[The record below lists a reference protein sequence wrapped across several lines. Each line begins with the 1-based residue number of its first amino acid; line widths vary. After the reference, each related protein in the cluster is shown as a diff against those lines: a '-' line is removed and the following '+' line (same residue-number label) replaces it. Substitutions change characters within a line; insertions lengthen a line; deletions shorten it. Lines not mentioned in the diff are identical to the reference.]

1 MLIGFE
7 CSATPRVI
15 LVLCFGKRI
24 QHPQNCVPGHTG
36 MGPDI
41 GRVDVSEPA
50 SISSGIAARYATALF
65 GLAKDASDLKNLE
78 SNVEDLGA
86 ALDASAELRDV
97 ISSPVHSRDD
107 QANVITAV
115 ASKMKLMPI
124 VSNTL
129 ALMASKRRL
138 FVLPALVAQLRA
150 LIAEEKGEVTAEVT
164 SAKAM
169 TKTQT
174 DKLAKAIKTRI
185 GKDVKIDATVDE
197 SLIGG
202 LVVKVGSQM
211 IDTSIRSKLNSLSNV
226 MKEVG

>member
-1 MLIGFE
+1 M
-7 CSATPRVI
+7 
-15 LVLCFGKRI
+15 
-24 QHPQNCVPGHTG
+24 
-36 MGPDI
+36 
-41 GRVDVSEPA
+41 SEPA
-50 SISSGIAARYATALF
+50 SISSGIAARYASAVF
-65 GLAKDASDLKNLE
+65 ELAKDASDLKTLE
-78 SNVEDLGA
+78 SNVQDLDTVLADSSDIRG
-86 ALDASAELRDV
+86 L
-97 ISSPVHSRDD
+97 INSPVVSRED
-107 QANVITAV
+107 QANAIAAV
-115 ASKMKLMPI
+115 AKKMKLMPI

-150 LIAEEKGEVTAEVT
+150 LIAEEKGEITAEVI

-174 DKLAKAIKTRI
+174 DKLAKAIKARI

-197 SLIGG
+197 ELIGG
-202 LVVKVGSQM
+202 LVIKVGSQM

>member
-1 MLIGFE
+1 
-7 CSATPRVI
+7 
-15 LVLCFGKRI
+15 
-24 QHPQNCVPGHTG
+24 

-50 SISSGIAARYATALF
+50 SISSGIAARYATAVF
-65 GLAKDASDLKNLE
+65 ELAKDASDLKNLE

-97 ISSPVHSRDD
+97 ISSPVYSRDD

-115 ASKMKLMPI
+115 AKKMKLMPI

-150 LIAEEKGEVTAEVT
+150 LIAEEKGEVTAEVI

-174 DKLAKAIKTRI
+174 DKLAKAIKSRI

-211 IDTSIRSKLNSLSNV
+211 IDTSIRSKLNSLQNV

>member
-1 MLIGFE
+1 M
-7 CSATPRVI
+7 
-15 LVLCFGKRI
+15 
-24 QHPQNCVPGHTG
+24 
-36 MGPDI
+36 
-41 GRVDVSEPA
+41 SEPA
-50 SISSGIAARYATALF
+50 SISSGIAARYASAVF
-65 GLAKDASDLKNLE
+65 ELAKDASDLKTLE
-78 SNVEDLGA
+78 SNVQDLDTVLADSSDIRDLINSPVVSREDQ
-86 ALDASAELRDV
+86 ASA
-97 ISSPVHSRDD
+97 I
-107 QANVITAV
+107 AAV
-115 ASKMKLMPI
+115 AKKMKLMPI

-150 LIAEEKGEVTAEVT
+150 LIAEEKGEITAEVI

-174 DKLAKAIKTRI
+174 DKLAKAIKARI

-197 SLIGG
+197 ELIGG
-202 LVVKVGSQM
+202 LVIKVGSQM

>member
-1 MLIGFE
+1 
-7 CSATPRVI
+7 
-15 LVLCFGKRI
+15 
-24 QHPQNCVPGHTG
+24 
-36 MGPDI
+36 
-41 GRVDVSEPA
+41 VDVSEPA
-50 SISSGIAARYATALF
+50 SISSGIAARYASAVF
-65 GLAKDASDLKNLE
+65 ELAKDASDLKTLE
-78 SNVEDLGA
+78 SNVQDLDTVLA
-86 ALDASAELRDV
+86 DSSDICDL
-97 ISSPVHSRDD
+97 INSPVVSRED
-107 QANVITAV
+107 QANAIAAV
-115 ASKMKLMPI
+115 AKKMKLMPI

-150 LIAEEKGEVTAEVT
+150 LIAEEKGEMTAEVI

-174 DKLAKAIKTRI
+174 DKLAKAIKARI

-197 SLIGG
+197 ELIGG
-202 LVVKVGSQM
+202 LVIKVGSQM

>member
-1 MLIGFE
+1 VHQ
-7 CSATPRVI
+7 CA
-15 LVLCFGKRI
+15 
-24 QHPQNCVPGHTG
+24 G

-50 SISSGIAARYATALF
+50 SISSGIAARYATAVF
-65 GLAKDASDLKNLE
+65 ELAKDASDLKNLE

-97 ISSPVHSRDD
+97 ISSPVYSRDD

-115 ASKMKLMPI
+115 ATKMKLMPI

-138 FVLPALVAQLRA
+138 FVLHALVAQLRA
-150 LIAEEKGEVTAEVT
+150 LIAEEKGEVTAEVI

-169 TKTQT
+169 TKTQI
-174 DKLAKAIKTRI
+174 DKLAKAIKSRI

-211 IDTSIRSKLNSLSNV
+211 IDTSIRSKLSSLSNV

>member
-1 MLIGFE
+1 
-7 CSATPRVI
+7 
-15 LVLCFGKRI
+15 
-24 QHPQNCVPGHTG
+24 
-36 MGPDI
+36 
-41 GRVDVSEPA
+41 VSEPA
-50 SISSGIAARYATALF
+50 SISSGIAARYASAVF
-65 GLAKDASDLKNLE
+65 ELAKDASDLKTLE
-78 SNVEDLGA
+78 SNVQDLDTVLA
-86 ALDASAELRDV
+86 DSSDIRDL
-97 ISSPVHSRDD
+97 INSPVVSRED
-107 QANVITAV
+107 QANAIAAV
-115 ASKMKLMPI
+115 AKKMKLMPI

-150 LIAEEKGEVTAEVT
+150 LIAEEKGEMTAEVI

-174 DKLAKAIKTRI
+174 DKLAKAIKARI

-197 SLIGG
+197 ELIGG
-202 LVVKVGSQM
+202 LVIKVGSQM

>member
-1 MLIGFE
+1 
-7 CSATPRVI
+7 
-15 LVLCFGKRI
+15 
-24 QHPQNCVPGHTG
+24 
-36 MGPDI
+36 
-41 GRVDVSEPA
+41 VSEPA
-50 SISSGIAARYATALF
+50 SISSGIAARYASAVF
-65 GLAKDASDLKNLE
+65 ELAKDASDLKTLE
-78 SNVEDLGA
+78 SNVQDLDTVLADSSDIRG
-86 ALDASAELRDV
+86 L
-97 ISSPVHSRDD
+97 INSPVVSRED
-107 QANVITAV
+107 QANAIAAV
-115 ASKMKLMPI
+115 AKKMKLMPI

-150 LIAEEKGEVTAEVT
+150 LIAEEKGEITAEVI

-174 DKLAKAIKTRI
+174 DKLAKAIKARI

-197 SLIGG
+197 ELIGG
-202 LVVKVGSQM
+202 LVIKVGSQM

>member
-1 MLIGFE
+1 
-7 CSATPRVI
+7 
-15 LVLCFGKRI
+15 
-24 QHPQNCVPGHTG
+24 
-36 MGPDI
+36 
-41 GRVDVSEPA
+41 VDVSEPA
-50 SISSGIAARYATALF
+50 SISSGIAARYASAVF
-65 GLAKDASDLKNLE
+65 ELAKDASDLKTLE
-78 SNVEDLGA
+78 SNVQDLDTVIA
-86 ALDASAELRDV
+86 DSSDIRDL
-97 ISSPVHSRDD
+97 INSPVVSRED
-107 QANVITAV
+107 QANAIAAV
-115 ASKMKLMPI
+115 AKKMKLMPI

-150 LIAEEKGEVTAEVT
+150 LIAEEKGEITAEVI

-174 DKLAKAIKTRI
+174 DKLAKAIKARI

-197 SLIGG
+197 ELIGG
-202 LVVKVGSQM
+202 LVIKVGSQM

>member
-1 MLIGFE
+1 M
-7 CSATPRVI
+7 
-15 LVLCFGKRI
+15 
-24 QHPQNCVPGHTG
+24 
-36 MGPDI
+36 
-41 GRVDVSEPA
+41 SEPA
-50 SISSGIAARYATALF
+50 SISSGIAARYASAVF
-65 GLAKDASDLKNLE
+65 ELAKDASDLKTLE
-78 SNVEDLGA
+78 SNVQDLGTVLA
-86 ALDASAELRDV
+86 DSSDIRDL
-97 ISSPVHSRDD
+97 INSPVVSRED
-107 QANVITAV
+107 QANAIAAV
-115 ASKMKLMPI
+115 AKKMKLMPI

-150 LIAEEKGEVTAEVT
+150 LIAEEKGEITAEVI

-174 DKLAKAIKTRI
+174 DKLAKAIKARI

-197 SLIGG
+197 ELIGG
-202 LVVKVGSQM
+202 LVIKVGSQM

>member
-1 MLIGFE
+1 
-7 CSATPRVI
+7 
-15 LVLCFGKRI
+15 
-24 QHPQNCVPGHTG
+24 

-50 SISSGIAARYATALF
+50 SISSGIAARYATAVF
-65 GLAKDASDLKNLE
+65 ELAKDASDLKNLE

-97 ISSPVHSRDD
+97 ISSPVYSRDD

-115 ASKMKLMPI
+115 ATKMKLMPI

-150 LIAEEKGEVTAEVT
+150 LIAEEKGEVTAEVI

-169 TKTQT
+169 TKTQI
-174 DKLAKAIKTRI
+174 DKLAKAIKSRI

-211 IDTSIRSKLNSLSNV
+211 IDTSIRSKLSSLSNV

>member
-1 MLIGFE
+1 M
-7 CSATPRVI
+7 
-15 LVLCFGKRI
+15 
-24 QHPQNCVPGHTG
+24 
-36 MGPDI
+36 
-41 GRVDVSEPA
+41 SELA
-50 SISSGIAARYATALF
+50 SISSGIAARYASAVF
-65 GLAKDASDLKNLE
+65 ELAKDASDLKTLE
-78 SNVEDLGA
+78 SNVQDLDTVLA
-86 ALDASAELRDV
+86 DSSDIRDL
-97 ISSPVHSRDD
+97 INSPVVSRED
-107 QANVITAV
+107 QANAIAAV
-115 ASKMKLMPI
+115 AKKMKLMPI

-150 LIAEEKGEVTAEVT
+150 LIAEEKGEITAEVI

-174 DKLAKAIKTRI
+174 DKLAKAIKARI

-197 SLIGG
+197 ELIGG
-202 LVVKVGSQM
+202 LVIKVGSQM

>member
-1 MLIGFE
+1 
-7 CSATPRVI
+7 
-15 LVLCFGKRI
+15 
-24 QHPQNCVPGHTG
+24 

-50 SISSGIAARYATALF
+50 SISSGIAARYATAVF
-65 GLAKDASDLKNLE
+65 ELAKDASDLKNLE

-97 ISSPVHSRDD
+97 ISSPVYSRYD

-115 ASKMKLMPI
+115 AKKMKLMPI

-150 LIAEEKGEVTAEVT
+150 LIAEEKGEVTAEVI

-169 TKTQT
+169 TKTQA
-174 DKLAKAIKTRI
+174 DKLAKAIKSRI

>member
-1 MLIGFE
+1 M
-7 CSATPRVI
+7 
-15 LVLCFGKRI
+15 
-24 QHPQNCVPGHTG
+24 
-36 MGPDI
+36 
-41 GRVDVSEPA
+41 SEPA
-50 SISSGIAARYATALF
+50 SISSGIAARYASAVF
-65 GLAKDASDLKNLE
+65 ELAKDASDLKTLE
-78 SNVEDLGA
+78 SNVQDLDTVLA
-86 ALDASAELRDV
+86 DSSDIRDL
-97 ISSPVHSRDD
+97 INSPVVSRED
-107 QANVITAV
+107 QANAIAAV
-115 ASKMKLMPI
+115 AKKMKLMPI

-150 LIAEEKGEVTAEVT
+150 LIAEEKGEMTAEVI

-174 DKLAKAIKTRI
+174 DKLAKAIKARI

-197 SLIGG
+197 ELIGG
-202 LVVKVGSQM
+202 LVIKVGSQM

>member
-1 MLIGFE
+1 M
-7 CSATPRVI
+7 
-15 LVLCFGKRI
+15 
-24 QHPQNCVPGHTG
+24 
-36 MGPDI
+36 
-41 GRVDVSEPA
+41 SEPA
-50 SISSGIAARYATALF
+50 SISSGIAARYASAVF
-65 GLAKDASDLKNLE
+65 ELAKDASDLKTLE
-78 SNVEDLGA
+78 SNVQDLDTVLA
-86 ALDASAELRDV
+86 DSSDIRDL
-97 ISSPVHSRDD
+97 INSPVVSRED
-107 QANVITAV
+107 QANAIAAV
-115 ASKMKLMPI
+115 AKKMKLMPI

-150 LIAEEKGEVTAEVT
+150 LIAEEKGEITAEVI

-169 TKTQT
+169 TKTQA
-174 DKLAKAIKTRI
+174 DKLAKAIKSRI